1 MPIVTQLP
9 GLGAVESPKPA
20 RVASLERSPDASYY
34 TSHSFADASS
44 VPTRERASQV
54 AAPVRESQT
63 GEVITFPSEDDVA
76 DDRSEAATEV
86 VHEAARA
93 PAPALST
100 PVKARSTGV
109 SAATHASPSGME
121 PSNSLGESVYDMYM
135 GLGKSEE
142 DGLFKKSGIPTL
154 RDDDPR
160 ASRLVRM
167 SRAPPYASASASA
180 TAAAAVASPRL
191 GRSDNPIWQVVAGLH
206 DRSSMYSELESS
218 SQRFSDL
225 SGVSRREYGRAP
237 SEHSVTTEQEEA
249 HEADRALFKGARSV
263 QPQLPVFADFDA
275 MGLPSDSGMVPRTS
289 STPPPRSDASTPQA
303 LQEPDERNV
312 PVQVVYYRD
321 DELPEIMERI
331 AQGTSSAR
339 IEFRRRSTLPD
350 APTSAPVS
358 APEASAPPTPRG
370 EDVDEATAPAVGT
383 GKDEEDTQ
391 LAKVEQSILSL
402 LRPTLASLRGLT

>member
-206 DRSSMYSELESS
+206 DRSSMYSEL
-218 SQRFSDL
+218 
-225 SGVSRREYGRAP
+225 
-237 SEHSVTTEQEEA
+237 
-249 HEADRALFKGARSV
+249 
-263 QPQLPVFADFDA
+263 
-275 MGLPSDSGMVPRTS
+275 
-289 STPPPRSDASTPQA
+289 
-303 LQEPDERNV
+303 
-312 PVQVVYYRD
+312 
-321 DELPEIMERI
+321 
-331 AQGTSSAR
+331 
-339 IEFRRRSTLPD
+339 
-350 APTSAPVS
+350 
-358 APEASAPPTPRG
+358 
-370 EDVDEATAPAVGT
+370 
-383 GKDEEDTQ
+383 
-391 LAKVEQSILSL
+391 
-402 LRPTLASLRGLT
+402 